1 MRMMNG
7 KLVIPLVLTL
17 AFAPMASA
25 AQAVQGRL
33 IGRETQGPVQGGTVH
48 LMAADSQVVGQA
60 QTDSA
65 GRFTLQAPA
74 PGSYWLLGSAPGYEP
89 SETDLFAVAEQ
100 GARVSFVI
108 GRAPVVLETVTATG
122 VGSADRLW
130 YGGFHQR
137 MEENNGGRFITAEQ
151 IDRQRYVQMIDLLRS
166 IPSFEVIVGAGA
178 GDTRSF
184 RIRLRHPLS
193 IRGQCWTNIYL
204 NGMRVEAESIQNL
217 NPDELEGVEIYTTGA
232 VPAQFNSSM
241 GGACGVIV
249 IWMKAR

>member
-1 MRMMNG
+1 MTN
-7 KLVIPLVLTL
+7 KLAATFIL
-17 AFAPMASA
+17 ALALAPVAGA

-33 IGRETQGPVQGGTVH
+33 IGRETQAPVHGGTVH

-65 GRFTLQAPA
+65 GRFVLQAPA
-74 PGSYWLLGSAPGYEP
+74 PGSYWLLGAAPGYEQ
-89 SETDLFAVAEQ
+89 SETDLFPVGPE
-100 GARVSFVI
+100 GTRVGFVI

-137 MEENNGGRFITAEQ
+137 MSESNGGRFITAEQ
-151 IDRQRYVQMIDLLRS
+151 IDRQRYVQMMDLLRS
-166 IPSFEVIVGAGA
+166 IPSFEVIVGAGG
-178 GDTRSF
+178 GDSRSF
-184 RIRLRHPLS
+184 RVRLRHPLS

-217 NPDELEGVEIYTTGA
+217 NPAELEGVEIYTNGA

-249 IWMKAR
+249 IWTKAR